1 MTPAERTP
9 DTDTP
14 DAEENPLEELSGL
27 HKMSA
32 PDCFEANV
40 TETIRRRSGGRFFG
54 PKRLGD
60 RVPFVLLAVVALLLG
75 LLAFAVLR
83 ASDTGSLR
91 YHKKP
96 GKPAINP
103 AAPGQ
108 MPRPR

>member
-9 DTDTP
+9 EAKSDGD
-14 DAEENPLEELSGL
+14 ENPLEELSGL
-27 HKMSA
+27 HKMAA
-32 PDCFEANV
+32 PDRFEATV

-54 PKRLGD
+54 PKRFGD

-75 LLAFAVLR
+75 ILAFAVLR
-83 ASDTGSLR
+83 SSDTGSLR

-96 GKPAINP
+96 NKPAVHP
-103 AAPGQ
+103 DAPEQ